1 MSKGGFGP
9 FDTRSRGRYS
19 FVNRVIPIQAKQKGG
34 LDMIRTLTVPEDA
47 VRELHEQVASNRI
60 RTCFLWSGGS
70 LIYRYEKE
78 PNAAAELHKVNSVTK
93 SVLSLLVGIAVD
105 EGRIGPLDAPISD
118 YLPRVP
124 EDKASIAVEHLLT
137 MSPGFDWPEMGAW
150 HGYPKAMVNSPD
162 WVRFVLGREMTE
174 APGRRMV
181 YNSGASQLLSA
192 VLQRAVGMPTAAYA
206 RKRLFEPL
214 GIDRF
219 VWPSDPHGIGIGGF
233 GLRLRGEDLVRI
245 GRLVLRKG
253 SWEGKLGRAAD
264 RLRTMDRGI
273 DAHSASYVRSPRL
286 LRLSLVDAG
295 RRRGGPLRAALL
307 LRDGLRRPVHSG
319 RSRGGPRRDVHE
331 RAVQEDR
338 GSAPDLQGDDMESP
352 RINPPPSSWRCL
364 QCR

>member
-1 MSKGGFGP
+1 
-9 FDTRSRGRYS
+9 
-19 FVNRVIPIQAKQKGG
+19 
-34 LDMIRTLTVPEDA
+34 MIRTLTVPADA
-47 VRELHEQVASNRI
+47 VRELHGQVASNRI

-93 SVLSLLVGIAVD
+93 SILSLLVGIADD
-105 EGRIGPLDAPISD
+105 EGRIGPLDAPISS

-124 EDKASIAVEHLLT
+124 EDKAAITVEHLLT

-162 WVRFVLGREMTE
+162 WIRFVLGREMTE
-174 APGRRMV
+174 EPGRKMI

-219 VWPSDPHGIGIGGF
+219 LWPSDPHGIGIGGF
-233 GLRLRGEDLVRI
+233 GLHLRGEDLVRI

-253 SWEGKLGRAAD
+253 IWEGRRIVSERWIEESTRTRFHTYDRFGSYGYHWWTLGGGEDDRTRPFCFFAMGFGGQFILVVPAAD
-264 RLRTMDRGI
+264 
-273 DAHSASYVRSPRL
+273 
-286 LRLSLVDAG
+286 LVATFTSELFKKTAV
-295 RRRGGPLRAALL
+295 PLRIFKETIWNRL
-307 LRDGLRRPVHSG
+307 
-319 RSRGGPRRDVHE
+319 E
-331 RAVQEDR
+331 
-338 GSAPDLQGDDMESP
+338 
-352 RINPPPSSWRCL
+352 
-364 QCR
+364 